1 MLNFKLLIKTRE
13 MKAVSEDILKSSTS
27 NNNNNNNNDKD
38 SVITNTL
45 QVSGINVK
53 DAIIGG
59 RHISNKLSFKNKLKQ
74 NNSFIRNIE
83 SAVVVQ
89 EEEELLEQIEE
100 YKRKE
105 EAEKLKRNN
114 KREYILSLF
123 SRPLFAELF
132 FAWSRDCED
141 NISVENAKYFRDEL
155 IMRGNKDD
163 KNFNFRGM
171 RVTKNFLVA
180 FTGNVTSTIINR
192 LDLSD
197 NLITDICLHNIKS
210 LISNKRLVH
219 LNLASNMISTEGL
232 KIIHSEI
239 IYSDSL
245 SYLNVREINKS
256 FTLF

>member
-1 MLNFKLLIKTRE
+1 MNVIANLLAPKD
-13 MKAVSEDILKSSTS
+13 KNDQNQKPPLLKSSS
-27 NNNNNNNNDKD
+27 FRESASFGLAGRK
-38 SVITNTL
+38 
-45 QVSGINVK
+45 VS
-53 DAIIGG
+53 A
-59 RHISNKLSFKNKLKQ
+59 KLSFKRKINDGFLQKV
-74 NNSFIRNIE
+74 NE
-83 SAVVVQ
+83 AVIKQ
-89 EEEELLEQIEE
+89 EEDELNDQIEE
-100 YKRKE
+100 FKRKE
-105 EAEKLKRNN
+105 EAEKMKKTN
-114 KREYILSLF
+114 KRDYILSLF

-163 KNFNFRGM
+163 KSYNFRSM
-171 RVTKNFLVA
+171 RVSKNFLVA
-180 FTGNVTSTIINR
+180 FTGNVTSQIINK

-210 LISNKRLVH
+210 LIANKRIVQ

-245 SYLNVREINKS
+245 AYLNVG
-256 FTLF
+256 LFILNMI

>member
-1 MLNFKLLIKTRE
+1 MNII
-13 MKAVSEDILKSSTS
+13 ADILTSKETNNQKPQLVKTSSS
-27 NNNNNNNNDKD
+27 FRE
-38 SVITNTL
+38 SA
-45 QVSGINVK
+45 SFG
-53 DAIIGG
+53 GG
-59 RHISNKLSFKNKLKQ
+59 RKLSTKLSFKRKINDGFLKKV
-74 NNSFIRNIE
+74 NE
-83 SAVVVQ
+83 AVIKQ
-89 EEEELLEQIEE
+89 EEDELNDQIEE
-100 YKRKE
+100 FKRKE
-105 EAEKLKRNN
+105 EAEKLKKTN
-114 KREYILSLF
+114 KRDYILSLF

-163 KNFNFRGM
+163 KNYNFRSM
-171 RVTKNFLVA
+171 RVSKNFLVA
-180 FTGNVTSTIINR
+180 FTGNVTSQIINK

-210 LISNKRLVH
+210 LIANKRIVQ

-245 SYLNVREINKS
+245 AYLNVS
-256 FTLF
+256 